1 MNKMAQLES
10 VEQAFMQFVEDFVD
24 KNGRFKYDQQISE
37 MAVKG
42 DKSFVIDFIDL
53 YGFDIELAQ
62 MILDDPE
69 SNTPIFITVVRS
81 KLRTRDPIYAE
92 SLKRI
97 NIRYRNLPADTPL
110 RKIGSDHIGR
120 LVMMH
125 GIIVRASSIT
135 PLVIRATFRCP
146 VCGELNHI
154 EQSGQ
159 TLQKPQ
165 KCLACDNRKNF
176 ELVPRESVFID
187 HQLVTI
193 QERPEDLPPGQLPR
207 SITVELKDDIVD
219 VARPGDRITMTGSI
233 KLLPKYGRG
242 GELRT
247 YDIQIDAS
255 FCEVSGRDQ
264 ELLELT
270 PEDEEEILE
279 IARDP
284 FVHQKL
290 LNSIAPSIYGNEYI
304 KESVLYLL
312 LGGVEKELEDV
323 RIRGDINVLLVGDPG
338 TAKSQ
343 MLNFSAKVAPR
354 GLMTT
359 GRGSTA
365 AGLTAA
371 VVKEGG
377 TGNFVLEAGA
387 LVLADKG
394 ICCIDEIDKMRDEDR
409 GAIHPAMEQQIV
421 PIAKGGI
428 VATLN
433 ARCSILAAANPTL
446 GRYNP
451 YQTIAQNITLPVTI
465 LSRFDLIFIL
475 RDTPDSQLDN
485 EIAGHILGL
494 HKNLKSSIAP
504 LDNQMMRKYI
514 SYAKRLKPRLTDPV
528 IERFQEFYVQMRNA
542 SMEGGEAS
550 AVAITARQLESLV
563 RMAEARARAHLRE
576 EVTIEDAEGVINL
589 MQKSLEQVGV
599 DVATGQIDIDILYTG
614 KPRSLQNQL
623 QKVLQVV
630 SEMERI
636 SGSVKESDLY
646 EALNSDY
653 GISRS
658 EGAKLIS
665 VLVKDGTIYM
675 PRPGY
680 YKRTD

>member
-1 MNKMAQLES
+1 MAHLES
-10 VEQAFMQFVEDFVD
+10 VEQVFSQFIEDFTD
-24 KNGRFKYDQQISE
+24 KEGKFKYDQRISE
-37 MAVKG
+37 LAVRG
-42 DKSFVIDFIDL
+42 EKSFVIDFTDL
-53 YGFDIELAQ
+53 YNFDIELAQ
-62 MILDDPE
+62 MILEDPE
-69 SNTPIFITVVRS
+69 GITPVFTTVVRS

-97 NIRYRNLPADTPL
+97 NIRYRNLPADIPL
-110 RKIGSDHIGR
+110 RRIGADHIGR
-120 LVMMH
+120 LVMLY

-135 PLVIRATFRCP
+135 PLVVRATFMCP
-146 VCGELNHI
+146 VCGEYNHI
-154 EQSGQ
+154 EQSGLN
-159 TLQKPQ
+159 LQRPQ

-176 ELVPRESVFID
+176 ELVPKESLFID
-187 HQLVTI
+187 HQIVSI

-207 SITVELKDDIVD
+207 SIHVELKDDIVD
-219 VARPGDRITMTGSI
+219 VARPGDRITLTGFI
-233 KLLPKYGRG
+233 KLLPRYGRG

-247 YDIQIDAS
+247 FDIQIDAS
-255 FCEVSGRDQ
+255 YCEISGRDS
-264 ELLELT
+264 ELLELS
-270 PEDEEEILE
+270 PEDENEIIE
-279 IARDP
+279 ISKDP
-284 FVHQKL
+284 FLHQKL
-290 LNSIAPSIYGNEYI
+290 LNSIAPSIYGNDHI

-312 LGGVEKELEDV
+312 LGGVEKDLEDV

-343 MLNFSAKVAPR
+343 MLNFTAKVAPR

-394 ICCIDEIDKMRDEDR
+394 ICCIDEIDKMREEDR

-433 ARCSILAAANPTL
+433 ARCSIFAAANPTL

-475 RDTPDSQLDN
+475 RDTPNSQLDG

-494 HKNLKSSIAP
+494 HRSLTSSAAP
-504 LDNQMMRKYI
+504 LDIHRMRKFI
-514 SYAKRLKPRLTDPV
+514 SYAKRIKPRLTEPV
-528 IERFQEFYVQMRNA
+528 VERFQEFYVKMRNA

-550 AVAITARQLESLV
+550 AVAITARQLESLI
-563 RMAEARARAHLRE
+563 RLSEARARAHLRD
-576 EVTIEDAEGVINL
+576 EVSIEDAESVINL
-589 MQKSLEQVGV
+589 MQKSLEQVGI
-599 DVATGQIDIDILYTG
+599 DVTTGQIDIDILYTG

-623 QKVLQVV
+623 QKVLQVIT
-630 SEMERI
+630 EMERV

-646 EALNSDY
+646 EALSTDY
-653 GISRS
+653 GINRS
-658 EGAKLIS
+658 EGARLIS
-665 VLVKDGTIYM
+665 VLMKDGTIYM

-680 YKRTD
+680 YRRTD

>member
-1 MNKMAQLES
+1 MAQLES
-10 VEQAFMQFVEDFVD
+10 VEQSFTQFIEDFTD
-24 KNGRFKYDQQISE
+24 KYGEFKYDQKISE

-42 DKSFVIDFIDL
+42 EKSFVIDFTDL
-53 YGFDIELAQ
+53 YSFDMDLAQ
-62 MILDDPE
+62 LILENPE
-69 SNTPIFITVVRS
+69 GNTSIFTTVVRS

-110 RKIGSDHIGR
+110 RKIGADHIGR
-120 LVMMH
+120 LVMLH
-125 GIIVRASSIT
+125 GIIVRASSIM
-135 PLVIRATFRCP
+135 PLVTRATFMCP

-187 HQLVTI
+187 NQLVTI

-207 SITVELKDDIVD
+207 SIHVELKDDLVD
-219 VARPGDRITMTGSI
+219 VARPGDRITLTGFI
-233 KLLPKYGRG
+233 KLIPRYGRG

-247 YDIQIDAS
+247 FDINIDAS
-255 FCEVSGRDQ
+255 FCEVSGRES
-264 ELLELT
+264 ELLELS
-270 PEDEEEILE
+270 PEDEAEILE
-279 IARDP
+279 IAKDP

-290 LNSIAPSIYGNEYI
+290 LNSIAPSIYGYDHI

-312 LGGVEKELEDV
+312 LSGVEKDLEDV
-323 RIRGDINVLLVGDPG
+323 KIRGDINVLLVGDPG

-343 MLNFSAKVAPR
+343 MLNFAAKVAPR

-387 LVLADKG
+387 LVLSDKG
-394 ICCIDEIDKMRDEDR
+394 ICCIDEIDKMREEDR
-409 GAIHPAMEQQIV
+409 GAMHPAMEQQIV

-451 YQTIAQNITLPVTI
+451 YQTIAQNITLPVTL

-475 RDTPDSQLDN
+475 RDTPDNQMDV

-494 HKNLKSSIAP
+494 HRDLATAAPP
-504 LDNQMMRKYI
+504 LDMALMRKYI
-514 SYAKRLKPRLTDPV
+514 SYSKRVKPRLTDPV
-528 IERFQEFYVQMRNA
+528 VERFQEYYVQMRNA
-542 SMEGGEAS
+542 SVEGGEAS

-563 RMAEARARAHLRE
+563 RMAESRARAHLRD
-576 EVTIEDAEGVINL
+576 EVTIEDAEGAINL

-599 DVATGQIDIDILYTG
+599 DVATGQYDIDILYSG

-623 QKVLQVV
+623 QKVLQVIG
-630 SEMERI
+630 EMERV

-646 EALNSDY
+646 EALSTDF
-653 GISRS
+653 GINRS
-658 EGAKLIS
+658 EGAKLLS
-665 VLVKDGTIYM
+665 VLVKDGNIYM

-680 YKRTD
+680 YRRTD

>member
-1 MNKMAQLES
+1 MAQLGS
-10 VEQAFMQFVEDFVD
+10 IEQTFTQFIEDFTD
-24 KNGRFKYDQQISE
+24 KQGDFKYDQQISE
-37 MAVKG
+37 LSVRG
-42 DKSFVIDFIDL
+42 IKSFVIDFTDLYSFDIDL
-53 YGFDIELAQ
+53 AQ
-62 MILDDPE
+62 LILNNPE
-69 SNTPIFITVVRS
+69 GNTPIFTSVVRG

-97 NIRYRNLPADTPL
+97 NIRYRNLPKDEQL
-110 RKIGSDHIGR
+110 RKLGSDHIGR
-120 LVMMH
+120 LVMLH
-125 GIIVRASSIT
+125 GIIVRASSIS
-135 PLVIRATFRCP
+135 PLVTRATFMCP

-154 EQSGQ
+154 EQSGL

-165 KCLACDNRKNF
+165 KCLACDNRRNF
-176 ELVPRESVFID
+176 ELVPQESVFID
-187 HQLVTI
+187 SQLVMI

-207 SITVELKDDIVD
+207 SLNVELKDDIVD
-219 VARPGDRITMTGSI
+219 LARPGDRITITGFI

-247 YDIQIDAS
+247 YDLNLDAS
-255 FCEVSGRDQ
+255 YCEVSGRES
-264 ELLELT
+264 ELLELS
-270 PEDEEEILE
+270 PEDELEILE
-279 IARDP
+279 IVKDP

-290 LNSIAPSIYGNEYI
+290 LNSIAPSIYGNDYI

-312 LGGVEKELEDV
+312 LGGVEKDLVDMK
-323 RIRGDINVLLVGDPG
+323 IRGDINVLLVGDPG

-343 MLNFSAKVAPR
+343 MLSFASRVAPR
-354 GLMTT
+354 GLFAT

-394 ICCIDEIDKMRDEDR
+394 ICCIDEIDKMREEDR
-409 GAIHPAMEQQIV
+409 GAMHPAMEQQIV

-451 YQTIAQNITLPVTI
+451 YQTIAQNITLPVTL
-465 LSRFDLIFIL
+465 LSRFDMIFIL
-475 RDTPDSQLDN
+475 RDIPDSQLDS

-494 HKNLKSSIAP
+494 HRNLTGSTAP
-504 LDNQMMRKYI
+504 LDLQLMRKYI
-514 SYAKRLKPRLTDPV
+514 SYAKRVRPRLTEPV
-528 IERFQEFYVQMRNA
+528 VERFQDFYVKMRNA
-542 SMEGGEAS
+542 SLEGGEAS

-589 MQKSLEQVGV
+589 MRKSLEQVGV
-599 DVATGQIDIDILYTG
+599 DVTTGQIDIDLLYSG

-630 SEMERI
+630 REMERV
-636 SGSVKESDLY
+636 SGSVKETELY
-646 EALNSDY
+646 EALSTDY
-653 GISRS
+653 NMSRT
-658 EGAKLIS
+658 EAARLIS
-665 VLVKDGTIYM
+665 VLMKDGTIYM

-680 YKRTD
+680 YRRTD

>member
-1 MNKMAQLES
+1 LES
-10 VEQAFMQFVEDFVD
+10 VEQSFTQFIEDFTD
-24 KNGRFKYDQQISE
+24 PNGVLKYDQKISE

-42 DKSFVIDFIDL
+42 ERSFIIDFADL
-53 YGFDIELAQ
+53 YNFDMDLAQ
-62 MILDDPE
+62 HILEDPE
-69 SNTPIFITVVRS
+69 GNASIFASVIRG

-97 NIRYRNLPADTPL
+97 NIRYRNLPTDTPL
-110 RKIGSDHIGR
+110 RKIGSDNIGK
-120 LVMMH
+120 LVMVH

-135 PLVIRATFRCP
+135 PMITQATFLCP
-146 VCGELNHI
+146 VCGALNHV

-165 KCLACDNRKNF
+165 KCIACDNRKNF

-187 HQLVTI
+187 QQLVTI

-207 SITVELKDDIVD
+207 SINVELKDDLVD
-219 VARPGDRITMTGSI
+219 VARPGDRITLIGI
-233 KLLPKYGRG
+233 VKLMPRYGRG

-247 YDIQIDAS
+247 FDLRIDAS
-255 FCEVSGRDQ
+255 FCEISGRES
-264 ELLELT
+264 ELLELS
-270 PEDEEEILE
+270 PEDEEKILE
-279 IARDP
+279 IGRDP
-284 FVHQKL
+284 FVLQKL
-290 LNSIAPSIYGNEYI
+290 LSSIAPSIYGNDYI

-312 LGGVEKELEDV
+312 LGGVRKDLEDV
-323 RIRGDINVLLVGDPG
+323 NIRGDINVLLVGDPG

-343 MLNFSAKVAPR
+343 MLNFAAKVAPR

-377 TGNFVLEAGA
+377 TGNFILEAGA

-394 ICCIDEIDKMRDEDR
+394 VCCIDEIDKMRDEDR

-475 RDTPDSQLDN
+475 KDTPDSQLDGD
-485 EIAGHILGL
+485 IAEHILEL
-494 HKNLKSSIAP
+494 HRAAASSNPP
-504 LDNQMMRKYI
+504 LDIQFMRKYI
-514 SYAKRLKPRLTDPV
+514 SYAKRIKPRLTEAV
-528 IERFQEFYVQMRNA
+528 IERFKEFYVKMRNA
-542 SMEGGEAS
+542 SVEGGEAS

-563 RMAEARARAHLRE
+563 RLAEARARAHLRE

-589 MQKSLEQVGV
+589 MQKSLEQVGI
-599 DVATGQIDIDILYTG
+599 DVTTGQIDIDILYTG

-623 QKVLQVV
+623 QKVLQVI
-630 SEMERI
+630 SERERI
-636 SGSVKESDLY
+636 SGSIKESDLY
-646 EALNSDY
+646 DTLSKDY

-658 EGAKLIS
+658 EGARLIS
-665 VLVKDGTIYM
+665 VLMKDGAIYM